1 MWVREWVPNSDNK
14 LPRKGNIMSNVATQ
28 LNNLN
33 DLEAQIAALKAQA
46 AEIKKEVKNTPR
58 LKVSQKGAISVYGLQ
73 RMPVT
78 LYAGQ
83 WERIIELVN
92 SGVFADFIAQNES
105 TLTRKGEAPK
115 TEAAPVV
122 ADKPAKTKKTP
133 KLTKCGA
140 VAKGPD
146 GPSAA
151 DLAAIE
157 ALNAKVSRMPASDLF
172 ED

>member
-1 MWVREWVPNSDNK
+1 MREWVPNSDNK
-14 LPRKGNIMSNVATQ
+14 LPRKGNIMSNVAAQ

-92 SGVFADFIAQNES
+92 SGVFADFIAQNEA

-122 ADKPAKTKKTP
+122 AKKPAKTKKAP

-140 VAKGPD
+140 EAGGPT
-146 GPSAA
+146 AE
-151 DLAAIE
+151 DLAKIE
-157 ALNAKVSRMPASDLF
+157 ALNAKVSRIPASDLF

>member
-1 MWVREWVPNSDNK
+1 MVPNSDNK
-14 LPRKGNIMSNVATQ
+14 LPRKGNIMSNVAAQ

-83 WERIIELVN
+83 WERIIDMCK
-92 SGVFADFIAQNES
+92 SGDLGTFIHDNEAI
-105 TLTRKGEAPK
+105 LTRKEPK
-115 TEAAPVV
+115 QEAAPVV
-122 ADKPAKTKKTP
+122 AKKPAKAKKAPKKTE
-133 KLTKCGA
+133 
-140 VAKGPD
+140 GPT
-146 GPSAA
+146 AA
-151 DLAAIE
+151 DLAKIE
-157 ALNAKVSRMPASDLF
+157 ALNAKVSRMPATDLF

>member
-1 MWVREWVPNSDNK
+1 
-14 LPRKGNIMSNVATQ
+14 MSNVATQ

-46 AEIKKEVKNTPR
+46 AEIKKVVKTIPR

-92 SGVFADFIAQNES
+92 SGVFADFIEQNEA
-105 TLTRKGEAPK
+105 TLTRKGEDPK
-115 TEAAPVV
+115 SEAAPTAAETPAPKKVKKGKKTARRSDGPTDAELNAIDASSDTARNQAL
-122 ADKPAKTKKTP
+122 ADLNARVNDMAKT
-133 KLTKCGA
+133 
-140 VAKGPD
+140 
-146 GPSAA
+146 
-151 DLAAIE
+151 
-157 ALNAKVSRMPASDLF
+157 PAFDIF

>member
-1 MWVREWVPNSDNK
+1 
-14 LPRKGNIMSNVATQ
+14 MSNVAAQ

-122 ADKPAKTKKTP
+122 AKKPAKNKKATKK
-133 KLTKCGA
+133 
-140 VAKGPD
+140 D
-146 GPSAA
+146 GPTSA
-151 DLAAIE
+151 DLAKIE

>member
-1 MWVREWVPNSDNK
+1 MVPNSDNK
-14 LPRKGNIMSNVATQ
+14 LPRKGNIMSNVAAQ

-105 TLTRKGEAPK
+105 TLTRKGDAPK
-115 TEAAPVV
+115 QEAAPVV
-122 ADKPAKTKKTP
+122 AKKPANAKKS

-140 VAKGPD
+140 QAVGPT
-146 GPSAA
+146 AA
-151 DLAAIE
+151 DLAKIE

>member
-1 MWVREWVPNSDNK
+1 
-14 LPRKGNIMSNVATQ
+14 MSNVAAQ

-46 AEIKKEVKNTPR
+46 AEIKKVVKTIPR

-92 SGVFADFIAQNES
+92 SGVFADFIAQNEA
-105 TLTRKGEAPK
+105 TLTRKGEDPK
-115 TEAAPVV
+115 TEAAPTV
-122 ADKPAKTKKTP
+122 AEAPAPKKTKKTKKTARRSEGP
-133 KLTKCGA
+133 TDDELNAIDELDGA
-140 VAKGPD
+140 SRNARSSALAALSAKVD
-146 GPSAA
+146 AMDAAA
-151 DLAAIE
+151 D
-157 ALNAKVSRMPASDLF
+157 KTPAFDIF